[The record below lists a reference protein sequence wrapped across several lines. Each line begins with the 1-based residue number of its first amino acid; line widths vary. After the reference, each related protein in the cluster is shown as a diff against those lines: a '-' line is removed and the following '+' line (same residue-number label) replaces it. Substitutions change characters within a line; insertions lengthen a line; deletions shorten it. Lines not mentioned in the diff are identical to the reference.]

1 MKKLNH
7 SILEDLSYLALQYG
21 DSQMELLEKICK
33 KPLPVS
39 ERNHKTDD
47 SPESHYTDKV
57 VKTVVQ
63 HTKRVAALLAISPVQ
78 AALLTGAMGKI
89 VGKDSFGWSDIA
101 SFFDV
106 PPMALTTLK
115 PDFDELVERNFLQLE
130 PKSRH
135 NAFNAKYII
144 NPTLSNALL
153 QGQPFSTELLT
164 KPIFDRYRFCTEVSD
179 LIELRRTGNITTQRL
194 FEMVKDLEQKHG
206 EMIFIKAVTYV
217 EANIEARTFF
227 YEVCDE
233 SLCFRCQSINIKT
246 IISNI
251 YDNKNSQFAL
261 FNDFLNKKHPLLK
274 DNLVE
279 LIYEDDTDLV
289 LSEKGKTMF
298 FEDDIER
305 FATTEKKNNVIF
317 PDKITKKHLFFGNEV
332 QSQLLLFQNNLVEEN
347 FVLLQKRLQ
356 ESSLPK
362 GVAALFYGLPGTGK
376 TEAAMQIAKATGR
389 AVVHVDIAE
398 SKSMWYGVSEKKIK
412 GIFTD
417 YKRLCLKEKHKPI
430 LLFNEADALFSKR
443 KDIMSSNTDQTEN
456 AIQNILLEEMEK
468 LDGILI
474 ATTNLVNNFDSAFER
489 RFLFKI
495 KFDQPTAEA
504 KKGIWKERLP
514 WLSDDDCAL
523 LAAKYNFSGGEIE
536 NIVRKSTMQELLYG
550 QHPDIEE
557 INELCGQEK
566 LNGSRRN
573 RMGFRTQNC

>member
-1 MKKLNH
+1 MTY
-7 SILEDLSYLALQYG
+7 SILEDLSYLALQFE
-21 DSQMELLEKICK
+21 DSQTELLEKICK
-33 KPLPVS
+33 KSLPVS
-39 ERNHKTDD
+39 ERNRKTND
-47 SPESHYTDKV
+47 SPESHYADAV

-63 HTKRVAALLAISPVQ
+63 RTKRVAAVLDISPVQ

-106 PPMALTTLK
+106 PPMALTSLK
-115 PDFDELVERNFLQLE
+115 ADFDELVERNYLQPE

-144 NPTLSNALL
+144 NPALFNALL
-153 QGQPFSTELLT
+153 QSQPFSAELLA
-164 KPIFDRYRFCTEVSD
+164 KPSFDRYRFCTEVSD
-179 LIELRRTGNITTQRL
+179 LIELRRTGTITTQRL
-194 FEMVKDLEQKHG
+194 FEMVKDLEKKHG
-206 EMIFIKAVTYV
+206 RMDFVNAVAKA
-217 EANIEARTFF
+217 EPDIEGRTFF
-227 YEVCDE
+227 CTTCFNQLSFVC
-233 SLCFRCQSINIKT
+233 QHTGIKT
-246 IISNI
+246 TLCHI
-251 YDNKNSQFAL
+251 YEHIGKRVAL
-261 FNDFLNKKHPLLK
+261 FNDFVNNRHPLLK
-274 DNLVE
+274 TNLVE
-279 LIYEDDTDLV
+279 LVYDGGTHLV
-289 LSEKGKTMF
+289 LSQKGKKVF
-298 FEDDIER
+298 FEDDGER
-305 FATTEKKNNVIF
+305 LEFTQKNNNVIV
-317 PDKITKKHLFFGNEV
+317 PDKITEKRLFFGNDL
-332 QSQLLLFQNNLVEEN
+332 QSQLLLFQDNLMESNFAQLQRRLEEN
-347 FVLLQKRLQ
+347 
-356 ESSLPK
+356 SLPK

-389 AVVHVDIAE
+389 TVVHVDIAE
-398 SKSMWYGVSEKKIK
+398 SKSMWYGESEKKIK
-412 GIFTD
+412 GIFAD
-417 YKRLCLKEKHKPI
+417 YQRLCLSEKRKPI

-443 KDIMSSNTDQTEN
+443 RDIISLNTDQTEN

-557 INELCGQEK
+557 INELCGHEK
-566 LNGSRRN
+566 LNGSRHN